1 MIGKLVELLNTMDYY
16 NGSENIEFAK
26 GAYRYPRT
34 YKELF
39 KTVKRWRLRKRLK

>member
-1 MIGKLVELLNTMDYY
+1 MIGNIVELLNTLDFY

-34 YKELF
+34 FKELF
-39 KTVKRWRLRKRLK
+39 KTAKRWRLRKR